1 MNYFSYFSFDFSIIV
16 SVLLITAFI
25 LNVVFGFIIIFLEHR
40 EAGAI
45 WAWLLVLLFVPIL
58 GFILY
63 LLFGRQIQ
71 RKSIFNLDEQDK
83 IGLEHIINEQ
93 IKAIDENNFEI
104 DKPEI
109 SNYKH
114 LIHMLLYNNSAFL
127 TTDNKV
133 EMFTDGHDKFD
144 ALIEDI
150 RKAESYIHIQYYIF
164 KKDNLGK
171 KILFEL
177 EKKLQEGLEVKM
189 LYDDMGSRKLN
200 LSSFK
205 KFRAQ
210 GGEVASFFPSKLPLI
225 NFRMNNRNHRKI
237 VVIDGKVGYVGGFN
251 VGDEYLGLDKK
262 FGYWRDTHLRLEGD
276 SVNALQLRFMLDWNS
291 QSTRDK
297 MRYEPKYFP
306 DVESGGKVGIQIAS
320 SGPDE
325 EWEQIKYGYLKMIS
339 EAKKHIYIQT
349 PYFIPDLSFLDAIKI
364 AALSGVDVN
373 VMIPNKPDHPFVY
386 WATFAN
392 VGELIKAGVKVH
404 IYEKGFIHTKM
415 VAIDDEVVSIGTANM
430 DNRSFVLNFEVNA
443 FIYDEEIA
451 KNSRLAYENDMTNS
465 SLLTVERYE
474 NRSTWIKLKEGIARL
489 LSPLL

>member
-25 LNVVFGFIIIFLEHR
+25 LNVVFGFIIIFLEPR

-150 RKAESYIHIQYYIF
+150 RKAESYIHIQYY
-164 KKDNLGK
+164 
-171 KILFEL
+171 
-177 EKKLQEGLEVKM
+177 
-189 LYDDMGSRKLN
+189 
-200 LSSFK
+200 
-205 KFRAQ
+205 
-210 GGEVASFFPSKLPLI
+210 
-225 NFRMNNRNHRKI
+225 
-237 VVIDGKVGYVGGFN
+237 
-251 VGDEYLGLDKK
+251 
-262 FGYWRDTHLRLEGD
+262 
-276 SVNALQLRFMLDWNS
+276 
-291 QSTRDK
+291 
-297 MRYEPKYFP
+297 
-306 DVESGGKVGIQIAS
+306 
-320 SGPDE
+320 
-325 EWEQIKYGYLKMIS
+325 
-339 EAKKHIYIQT
+339 
-349 PYFIPDLSFLDAIKI
+349 
-364 AALSGVDVN
+364 
-373 VMIPNKPDHPFVY
+373 
-386 WATFAN
+386 
-392 VGELIKAGVKVH
+392 
-404 IYEKGFIHTKM
+404 
-415 VAIDDEVVSIGTANM
+415 
-430 DNRSFVLNFEVNA
+430 
-443 FIYDEEIA
+443 
-451 KNSRLAYENDMTNS
+451 
-465 SLLTVERYE
+465 
-474 NRSTWIKLKEGIARL
+474 
-489 LSPLL
+489 

>member
-1 MNYFSYFSFDFSIIV
+1 MDFISHLPFDFSLAI
-16 SVLLITAFI
+16 SVLLITAFM
-25 LNVVFGFIIIFLEHR
+25 LNVVFGFVIIFMERR

-45 WAWLLVLLFVPIL
+45 WAWLLVLLFIPLL

-83 IGLEHIINEQ
+83 IGLEHIVNEQ
-93 IKAIDENNFEI
+93 IKAIDDNNFEI
-104 DKPEI
+104 DKSEI
-109 SNYKH
+109 YNYKH

-133 EMFTDGHDKFD
+133 NIFTDGHEKFES
-144 ALIEDI
+144 LIKDI
-150 RKAESYIHIQYYIF
+150 QNAKEYVHIQYYIF
-164 KKDNLGK
+164 RKDNLGK
-171 KILFEL
+171 RILDAL
-177 EKKLQEGLEVKM
+177 EKKLEEGVEVKM
-189 LYDDMGSRKLN
+189 LYDDMGSRSLN

-205 KFRAQ
+205 VFKEK

-237 VVIDGKVGYVGGFN
+237 VVIDGTIGYVGGFN

-262 FGYWRDTHLRLEGD
+262 FGYWRDTHLKLEGD
-276 SVNALQLRFMLDWNS
+276 SVNALQLRFMMDWNS

-297 MRYEPKYFP
+297 MTYEARYFP

-339 EAKKHIYIQT
+339 EAKKNIYIQT

-386 WATFAN
+386 WATYAN
-392 VGELIKAGVKVH
+392 VGDLIKAGANVH
-404 IYEKGFIHTKM
+404 IYENGFIHTKM
-415 VAIDDEVVSIGTANM
+415 VVIDDEVVSIGTANM

-451 KNSRLAYENDMTNS
+451 KNSRLAYENDMKS
-465 SLLTVERYE
+465 SSVLTIEKYDS
-474 NRSTWIKLKEGIARL
+474 RSNWIKLKEGIARL